1 MKDGTAVLAFLRAE
15 FLQVDCNRY
24 PKNTRVCVYKNIY
37 TFTYVYLEN
46 SLQSCFGV

>member
-24 PKNTRVCVYKNIY
+24 PKNTRMCVCIKIY
-37 TFTYVYLEN
+37 IHLHTYI
-46 SLQSCFGV
+46 